1 MGLVALPAL
10 AFGAIGVLAP
20 LRLDELGVSA
30 VAIGATFL
38 VAAGAEAVLS
48 PLLGRVS
55 DRRGRLLPLRAGLVA
70 AAVLVPLLALP
81 GAGWLLAAAVVAA
94 ACALGVFWAPAM
106 ALLSERADALGL
118 AQGVAFGLTN
128 LAWAAGQVAGSAGGA
143 RLADATRDAV
153 PYALVGLTCLVAL
166 ATLRPER
173 GGARARAT

>member
-1 MGLVALPAL
+1 
-10 AFGAIGVLAP
+10 
-20 LRLDELGVSA
+20 
-30 VAIGATFL
+30 
-38 VAAGAEAVLS
+38 
-48 PLLGRVS
+48 
-55 DRRGRLLPLRAGLVA
+55 
-70 AAVLVPLLALP
+70 
-81 GAGWLLAAAVVAA
+81 
-94 ACALGVFWAPAM
+94 M

-173 GGARARAT
+173 GGARAVAT